1 MWMRCECDCNGCIGR
16 CGDAWNAEM
25 IPEET
30 MVLLYSP
37 LGAYTPWVWGKTVGA
52 NSENMGDGT
61 YREQHENNARARAHT
76 HTHTH
81 MREGYGGGD
90 GRHARHCQRERDVH
104 IYIYTKTLPVKTA
117 ERRTRYA
124 VCGFQY

>member
-1 MWMRCECDCNGCIGR
+1 
-16 CGDAWNAEM
+16 M

>member
-61 YREQHENNARARAHT
+61 YREQHENNARARARTHT
-76 HTHTH
+76 HTHTCEKV
-81 MREGYGGGD
+81 MAVAMDDTLVTASVNEM
-90 GRHARHCQRERDVH
+90 C
-104 IYIYTKTLPVKTA
+104 IYTYIQKLS
-117 ERRTRYA
+117 R
-124 VCGFQY
+124 